1 MAYPPAR
8 PLDTEGTIA
17 RLELLIGKADRI
29 IGLLGNL
36 MKTIVTEYER
46 VPYQRAVEY
55 YDFDE
60 QAAINVTTSPTPAHE
75 FKERPVKF
83 LWLYAQ
89 GAAIQVSLDN
99 AVSGESMIVPAGSII
114 WTRKSCRR
122 VYGQALTGIGTLYIW
137 GFW

>member
-1 MAYPPAR
+1 MSTHPQVAKLEA
-8 PLDTEGTIA
+8 LIA
-17 RLELLIGKADRI
+17 RSDKI
-29 IGLLGNL
+29 IGLLESL
-36 MKTIVTEYER
+36 MKTVVTEYER
-46 VPYQRAVEY
+46 VPFQRGMEY

-60 QAAINVTTSPTPAHE
+60 QAAIPVTPAPSAPHE

-99 AVSGESMIVPAGSII
+99 AVSGQSMIIPAGAII
-114 WTRKSCRR
+114 WLRKRCRR
-122 VYGQALTGIGTLYIW
+122 VYGQAVLPAVAGTLFIW